1 MTTITESNINQQLDL
16 SNFTIVLPEETNA
29 IVEYPNREAFPST
42 GRTKRLYVALDTG
55 LPWRWS
61 EAASAY
67 ALLIPVIDAGTF

>member
-42 GRTKRLYVALDTG
+42 GRTKRMYVDLSTG

-67 ALLIPVIDAGTF
+67 SLLIPIIDGGNF

>member
-1 MTTITESNINQQLDL
+1 MTTITESNIRQQLDL
-16 SNFTIVLPEETNA
+16 SGFEIVLPEETNA

-42 GRTKRLYVALDTG
+42 GRTKRMYVALDTG

>member
-1 MTTITESNINQQLDL
+1 MTTITESNISQQLDL
-16 SNFTIVLPEETNA
+16 SNFTLVLPEETNA

-42 GRTKRLYVALDTG
+42 GRTKRMYVALDTG

>member
-42 GRTKRLYVALDTG
+42 GRTKRMYVDLSTG

-61 EAASAY
+61 EATNAY
-67 ALLIPVIDAGTF
+67 ALLLPVIDAGTF

>member
-42 GRTKRLYVALDTG
+42 GRAKRMYVALDTG

-61 EAASAY
+61 EAASSY
-67 ALLIPVIDAGTF
+67 ALLLPVIDAGTF

>member
-29 IVEYPNREAFPST
+29 IVEYPSREAFPST
-42 GRTKRLYVALDTG
+42 GRTKRMYVALDTG

-67 ALLIPVIDAGTF
+67 SLLIPIIDGGNF

>member
-29 IVEYPNREAFPST
+29 IVEYRNREAFPST
-42 GRTKRLYVALDTG
+42 GRTKRMYVALDTG

>member
-1 MTTITESNINQQLDL
+1 MTTITESNIRQQLDL
-16 SNFTIVLPEETNA
+16 SGFEIVLPEETNA

-42 GRTKRLYVALDTG
+42 GRTKRMYVALDTG

-67 ALLIPVIDAGTF
+67 ALLLPVIDAGTF

>member
-1 MTTITESNINQQLDL
+1 MTTITESNISQQLDL

-42 GRTKRLYVALDTG
+42 GRTKRMYVALDTG

>member
-1 MTTITESNINQQLDL
+1 MTTITESNISQSLDL
-16 SNFTIVLPEETNA
+16 SSFTLVLPEETNA

-42 GRTKRLYVALDTG
+42 GRTKRMYVALDTG

-67 ALLIPVIDAGTF
+67 SILIPVIDAGTF

>member
-42 GRTKRLYVALDTG
+42 GRTKRMYVALDTG

-67 ALLIPVIDAGTF
+67 ALLLPVIDAGTF

>member
-1 MTTITESNINQQLDL
+1 MTTITESNISQQLDL
-16 SNFTIVLPEETNA
+16 SNFTLVLPEETNA

-42 GRTKRLYVALDTG
+42 GRTKRMYVALDTG

-67 ALLIPVIDAGTF
+67 ALLLPVIDAGTF

>member
-1 MTTITESNINQQLDL
+1 MTTITESNISQQLDL

>member
-29 IVEYPNREAFPST
+29 IVEYPSREAFPST
-42 GRTKRLYVALDTG
+42 GRTKRMYVALDTG